1 MSKVNLQELLDSKE
15 PVYVLNRT
23 GKLRGGQ
30 TSTFILTVHLA
41 HGSKSLP
48 IPATKWPV
56 DISARV
62 PRTALRDCED
72 LFHACRPGGPLEV
85 ISPEAGRAMLADP
98 IAQKSVDA
106 ALAKLER
113 AGARPNDFAKTM
125 ETRQANAGSQSAQV
139 PPNMRGGDPE
149 MNVTAPKLVVAK
161 NEVSPRIKQA
171 MSGLANH
178 PDTVEEVWALLAGI
192 PDEELGVEDLGFIIK
207 NAHPHVRIV
216 KWAKLELAKRSTPDD
231 EVDDLDN
238 VTPDEDLDDAPMAP
252 RRVKRHPRH

>member
-1 MSKVNLQELLDSKE
+1 MGKVNLQELLDGKE

-23 GKLRGGQ
+23 GKLRGGK
-30 TSTFILTVHLA
+30 TSTFILTVRMA
-41 HGSKSLP
+41 HGAKALP

-56 DISARV
+56 DISALV
-62 PRTALRDCED
+62 PRTALRDCDD

-85 ISPEAGRAMLADP
+85 ISPEAGRAMLTDP

-113 AGARPNDFAKTM
+113 AGAKPNTFKL
-125 ETRQANAGSQSAQV
+125 ETKQANAGSQSTQV

-149 MNVTAPKLVVAK
+149 MSVTAPKLVVAQ

-171 MSGLANH
+171 MAGLANH
-178 PDTVEEVWALLAGI
+178 PDTVEDVWAQLAGI

-231 EVDDLDN
+231 EVEDMDN
-238 VTPDEDLDDAPMAP
+238 VVPDEDLDDAPMAP